1 MKSTKNKIKLLGID
15 LDGTLLD
22 PTEHIPEKTKTF
34 LIQLQKQGIR
44 IVLCSGRSLFEMHRY
59 AKDIELHKYHGFMIY
74 TNGFG
79 LYDCMQDR
87 SHTFSCLN
95 KEDLAFLT
103 QIGKHFHLM
112 PYAPDGD
119 YYYVE
124 ASSPIRMLIQI
135 ANAINRQK
143 TPFQQRYAHLK
154 TTDDLL
160 QQCNG
165 EAGKLCLCG
174 KPSSIRRMKQ
184 FLDTHAKDKYNL
196 FSVSSVCIEINQR
209 NVDKAQALL
218 HLCRK
223 ENIQNTE
230 VIVFGNSANDRPLFI
245 SFPHSVAMKNAD
257 TITKQFAFAQTNTNK
272 EEGVRHY
279 LQTADLF
286 VS

>member
-1 MKSTKNKIKLLGID
+1 MKSTKIKLLGID

-22 PTEHIPEKTKTF
+22 SNEHIPEKTKSF
-34 LIQLQKQGIR
+34 LIQLQQQGIR

-59 AKDIELHKYHGFMIY
+59 AEDIELHKYHGHMIY

-79 LYDCMQDR
+79 LYDCTQKR
-87 SHTFSCLN
+87 SYTFPCLN
-95 KEDLAFLT
+95 KEDLVFLT
-103 QIGKHFHLM
+103 QTGRHFHLI

-124 ASSPIRMLIQI
+124 ARSFLRKAIQI
-135 ANAINRQK
+135 GNAINRQK

-154 TTDDLL
+154 PTVDLL

-196 FSVSSVCIEINQR
+196 FPVSSVCIEINQR

-218 HLCRK
+218 HLCHK

-230 VIVFGNSANDRPLFI
+230 VIVFGNSANDRPLFV

-272 EEGVRHY
+272 EGNLNYRVGV
-279 LQTADLF
+279 
-286 VS
+286 